1 MTTCVVQWNVSPTL
15 SVLMREK
22 GIYVMSR
29 QGGLLVPPS
38 SMFSLARKMPD
49 PGFNRDENI
58 GTECRRGVCHT
69 DVCVQDDET
78 WSLLEMPFA
87 HPEPEGGAPLP

>member
-1 MTTCVVQWNVSPTL
+1 
-15 SVLMREK
+15 
-22 GIYVMSR
+22 
-29 QGGLLVPPS
+29 
-38 SMFSLARKMPD
+38 MFSLACKMPD
-49 PGFNRDENI
+49 PGFNRDENM